1 MSSIENSGIPWV
13 EKYRPDNFEDII
25 LDTYNKKILKNI
37 IETSHFP
44 NLLFFGPPGV
54 GKTTTIINLINAY
67 QEKIQQQQQQ
77 KCVEN
82 NETTIQSQFS
92 NKELII
98 HLNASEER
106 SIEIIRNQI
115 CNFVNS
121 SSLFNPGMKFVILD
135 EADYLTKNSQQALCY
150 LLQNHYKSV
159 RFCIICNYI
168 SKIDETLINE
178 FICLRFNQLPENNI
192 VDFLDNINT
201 KEKLRFQKNHLS
213 MIQKKYNNDV
223 RSMVNFM
230 QSSNQTKK
238 NVEFFIIDDS
248 IYENLYTN
256 IQFFSKNNPDFKNEC
271 NTMGKIKHLIELIN
285 TICKKYNTDKKTF
298 IKDFLNFVIKTK
310 KEIIT
315 SSFLHNISTIIHFQE
330 CKTDH
335 YVIFSLIQ
343 LFS

>member
-1 MSSIENSGIPWV
+1 
-13 EKYRPDNFEDII
+13 
-25 LDTYNKKILKNI
+25 
-37 IETSHFP
+37 
-44 NLLFFGPPGV
+44 
-54 GKTTTIINLINAY
+54 
-67 QEKIQQQQQQ
+67 
-77 KCVEN
+77 
-82 NETTIQSQFS
+82 
-92 NKELII
+92 
-98 HLNASEER
+98 
-106 SIEIIRNQI
+106 
-115 CNFVNS
+115 
-121 SSLFNPGMKFVILD
+121 
-135 EADYLTKNSQQALCY
+135 
-150 LLQNHYKSV
+150 
-159 RFCIICNYI
+159 
-168 SKIDETLINE
+168 
-178 FICLRFNQLPENNI
+178 
-192 VDFLDNINT
+192 
-201 KEKLRFQKNHLS
+201 

-285 TICKKYNTDKKTF
+285 AICKKYNTDKKTF
-298 IKDFLNFVIKTK
+298 IKEFLNFVIKNK

-330 CKTDH
+330 CKTDQ